1 MIVVLL
7 GYMGSG
13 KSTIGRLLATKLDS
27 KFQDLDNYIE
37 SKQKASVSDIFK
49 SRGEVYFRNL
59 EATAVKELCTQ
70 QQQLVLALGG
80 GTPCYSDTMAFLL
93 KHPNV
98 ITVML
103 TTSIETLTD
112 RLLNEKSGRPLI
124 SDLTPNEIPE
134 FIAKH
139 LFERAPYY
147 SQAEIS
153 IKTDHLSQAKLVE
166 EIISKLL

>member
-49 SRGEVYFRNL
+49 SKGEVYFRNL

-70 QQQLVLALGG
+70 QQQLVLA
-80 GTPCYSDTMAFLL
+80 
-93 KHPNV
+93 
-98 ITVML
+98 
-103 TTSIETLTD
+103 
-112 RLLNEKSGRPLI
+112 
-124 SDLTPNEIPE
+124 
-134 FIAKH
+134 
-139 LFERAPYY
+139 
-147 SQAEIS
+147 
-153 IKTDHLSQAKLVE
+153 
-166 EIISKLL
+166 